1 MKRTCYYHVFNKGEN
16 VIFRDNDDFI
26 TFNNKLA
33 IVSHQANIGILAFA
47 IMSTHFH
54 AIIDAI
60 DKSAVDEFLE
70 SISKVYSICYGR
82 KYGSAGKKLFK
93 MFTVAVEPTSLETE
107 MLYVM
112 KNPVHH
118 YVDYT
123 PLSYEFSSA
132 AHLFM
137 TELLPA
143 SRYNLIEG
151 QYRKVKD
158 LGTRQY
164 RSMIGREAVPE
175 GWMVDGN
182 GMILPGCFMNVS
194 KAKAVWSGNVKAFL
208 YAILKT
214 QTDANKEVIKDDIL
228 ELRTNGFSDMYVCQ
242 IVDAIIADKGL
253 RSIHELSEPQR
264 DEIWRILKKRG
275 IQPDQAIR
283 VLWENG

>member
-1 MKRTCYYHVFNKGEN
+1 MKRASYYHVFNKGEN

-26 TFNNKLA
+26 TFNNKIA
-33 IVSHQANIGILAFA
+33 IASHHADIGILAFA

-54 AIIDAI
+54 AIIEAI
-60 DKSAVDEFLE
+60 DETAVDEFLE
-70 SISKVYSICYGR
+70 SLSKVYSICYGR
-82 KYGSAGKKLFK
+82 KYGAAGKKLFK
-93 MFTVAVEPTSLETE
+93 TSTVAVEPTSLETE

-112 KNPVHH
+112 KNPVHN

-137 TELLPA
+137 NELLPA
-143 SRYNLIEG
+143 SRLNRIESG
-151 QYRKVKD
+151 YRKVKD
-158 LGTRQY
+158 LGGRQY
-164 RSMIGREAVPE
+164 RSIIGREAVPE
-175 GWMVDGN
+175 GWMVDGE

-242 IVDAIIADKGL
+242 LVDAIIADKGL
-253 RSIHELSEPQR
+253 RSIHELSEPQHE
-264 DEIWRILKKRG
+264 EIWRILEKRG
-275 IQPDQAIR
+275 IQPDQARR
-283 VLWENG
+283 VLWLNG